1 MESRVIELEVR
12 YTHLAQQYAELSAV
26 VFEQHK
32 AIQELQQKLL
42 GLRRQMDDLG
52 DPVANDKPP
61 HY

>member
-12 YTHLAQQYAELSAV
+12 YTHLAQQYTELSAV

-42 GLRRQMDDLG
+42 ALRRQADDLG